1 MKGKEPARGILLS
14 MKWDQKM
21 VAAALSVASNT
32 ILVISK
38 IVIGIITGSVSIIS
52 EAAHSGLD
60 LLASFIAFFAVRE
73 VRKPADRE
81 HPFGHGKIENFSG
94 TVEALLI
101 LFASVFIIHEA
112 IGKLLHGGEVEQ
124 LGLGVIVMGVS
135 TVMNIIVSIY
145 LFNVAKKTNSLALE
159 ADAEHLRTDVF
170 TSLGVML
177 ALAVIHFTKLTIL
190 DPIVA
195 IVVAIYIGI
204 IAIRLTKKAF
214 RDLVDSRL
222 SEDEEHQIRKILDSL
237 PEIKGYHNFR
247 SRRSGN
253 DRFVDFHVLVSER
266 MDLKDAHDLTKKIK
280 ASILEIL
287 PNTNV
292 TIHVEP
298 CQGNCHGCSQL
309 CKEKQSRLIEKDAL
323 VIPGEHE
330 LEQQV
335 RKILN
340 ETEGVM
346 GAHEIYLHR
355 LTGLWEVQ
363 IDLIVPPAIMVGEG
377 HDTALKVEE
386 ALRICRKDLGKVTI
400 HVEPEGHRDI
410 VIP

>member
-1 MKGKEPARGILLS
+1 MN
-14 MKWDQKM
+14 WDRKM
-21 VAAALSVASNT
+21 IAAFVSVASNT
-32 ILVISK
+32 ILVLSK

-60 LLASFIAFFAVRE
+60 LLASLIAFFSVRE
-73 VRKPADRE
+73 VRKPADAE

-112 IGKLLHGGEVEQ
+112 VGKLLHGGEVEK
-124 LGLGVIVMGVS
+124 LGLGVLVMGIS
-135 TVMNIIVSIY
+135 TVMNIGVSIY
-145 LFNVAKKTNSLALE
+145 LFQVAKKTNSLALE
-159 ADAEHLRTDVF
+159 ADAEHLRTDVY

-177 ALAVIHFTKLTIL
+177 ALVVIHFTGLTIL

-204 IAIRLTKKAF
+204 VAIRLTKKAF

-222 SEDEEHQIRKILDSL
+222 SEGEEHQIREVLDGFSEL
-237 PEIKGYHNFR
+237 KGYHNFR

-253 DRFVDFHVLVSER
+253 DRFVDFHVIVSEK
-266 MDLKDAHDLTKKIK
+266 MDLRDAHELTRKIK
-280 ASILEIL
+280 ASISMMLE
-287 PNTNV
+287 NTNV

-298 CQGNCHGCSQL
+298 CQGDCNGCTQH
-309 CKEKQSRLIEKDAL
+309 CTEKGSTVGETIDTC
-323 VIPGEHE
+323 IPGEKE

-335 RKILN
+335 LHTLK
-340 ETEGVM
+340 ETNGVV
-346 GAHEIYLHR
+346 GAHEIHLHR

-363 IDLIVPPAIMVGEG
+363 IDLIVSPSMTVGEG

-386 ALRICRKDLGKVTI
+386 ELRSVRKDLGKVTI
-400 HVEPEGHRDI
+400 HIEPEGHRDI
-410 VIP
+410 VMS

>member
-1 MKGKEPARGILLS
+1 
-14 MKWDQKM
+14 MKWDEKM
-21 VAAALSVASNT
+21 VAAAVSVASNT
-32 ILVISK
+32 ILVLCK

-60 LLASFIAFFAVRE
+60 LLASLIAFFAVKE

-112 IGKLLHGGEVEQ
+112 IGKLVHGGEVEQ

-135 TVMNIIVSIY
+135 TVMNIGVSIF
-145 LFNVAKKTNSLALE
+145 LFKVAKKTNSLALE

-177 ALAVIHFTKLTIL
+177 ALAVIHFTRLTIL

-222 SEDEEHQIRKILDSL
+222 SENEESQIKAVLDGL
-237 PEIKGYHNFR
+237 PELKGYHNFR

-253 DRFVDFHVLVSER
+253 DRFVDFHILVSER
-266 MDLKDAHDLTKKIK
+266 MDLKDAHDLTRKIK
-280 ASILEIL
+280 ASITTIL
-287 PNTNV
+287 ANTNV

-298 CQGNCHGCSQL
+298 CQGNCQECNQHCRE
-309 CKEKQSRLIEKDAL
+309 KESNLARTDDLY
-323 VIPGEHE
+323 IPGEKE

-335 RKILN
+335 QQILK
-340 ETEGVM
+340 ETEGVI
-346 GAHEIYLHR
+346 GAHEIHLHR

-363 IDLIVPPAIMVGEG
+363 IDLIVPPTMMVSEG

-386 ALRICRKDLGKVTI
+386 ALRNIRKDLGKVTI

-410 VIP
+410 VISC